1 MYRNYTIYTSN
12 PEEPII
18 STPEGKNDG
27 EIGRLTA
34 QVKCTSQIRFDK
46 GDCLV
51 YPLPTKNYNELIK
64 RSLDP
69 RILILILVPDNVDK
83 WIDVSSASQETLIRK
98 CGYWKSLEGFPN
110 TENKSTINVEI
121 YKENILTPESLIQ
134 IIETAKQ
141 KRRELFI

>member
-1 MYRNYTIYTSN
+1 MSTLVACCGYIFQRAEN
-12 PEEPII
+12 PQDKQGTDIII

-98 CGYWKSLEGFPN
+98 WALLGLRCKLYN
-110 TENKSTINVEI
+110 CDTII
-121 YKENILTPESLIQ
+121 GS
-134 IIETAKQ
+134 II
-141 KRRELFI
+141 RL

>member
-1 MYRNYTIYTSN
+1 MAALSDYNCCSERLLATIGCDY
-12 PEEPII
+12 PHEP
-18 STPEGKNDG
+18 
-27 EIGRLTA
+27 RRA
-34 QVKCTSQIRFDK
+34 
-46 GDCLV
+46 
-51 YPLPTKNYNELIK
+51 
-64 RSLDP
+64 
-69 RILILILVPDNVDK
+69 
-83 WIDVSSASQETLIRK
+83 RK